1 MFIKFH
7 LQHYNTEIKNRT
19 ILYFT
24 YLNKQIINRN
34 SKNLE
39 YKQEHMNLFQM
50 SNINRLEMGNN
61 SGIQY
66 LVYPQAKDKKK
77 KKNVCV
83 CLMTLAARFVF
94 LNSMR

>member
-1 MFIKFH
+1 
-7 LQHYNTEIKNRT
+7 
-19 ILYFT
+19 
-24 YLNKQIINRN
+24 
-34 SKNLE
+34 
-39 YKQEHMNLFQM
+39 MNLFQM

-77 KKNVCV
+77 KKMCV

-94 LNSMR
+94 LNSMH